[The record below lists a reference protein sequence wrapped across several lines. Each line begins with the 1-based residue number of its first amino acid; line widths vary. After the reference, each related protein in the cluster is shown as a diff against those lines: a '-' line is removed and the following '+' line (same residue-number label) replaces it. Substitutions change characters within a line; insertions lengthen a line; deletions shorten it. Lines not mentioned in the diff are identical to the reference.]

1 MTSSADTFPRDLEPD
16 ELVEEPAD
24 LCGDSLPA
32 RDGGGGTSRR
42 DLWWWLGGSLLLP
55 LALYVAMRPENYSL
69 TPNSLDPV
77 FYTGYSI
84 NFDDVLNAVGD
95 RHYFVTRWPAYYPMY
110 VVDAVLGPLWG
121 RLIWRWVLATLV
133 VVAVWSLGSR
143 LRWSRP
149 QQILAATVVL
159 TMPMFVRAFMTDY
172 VEYMVVALG
181 LCLVV
186 LCLRE
191 TQTWRT
197 AAMLGVTVGLMLV
210 ANPVAIFPATLAC
223 LTALVL
229 CRGGVR
235 SRVMLVCVS
244 VIGAIGVVLGGLV
257 LFRWQYGIDNV
268 YEPSIDF
275 MRTYQGD
282 PDSWKSPRLDWLG
295 RFLWIY
301 SPPIVL
307 VTGVS
312 VARLRKLRWTRVEAA
327 SLVMSGAMY
336 AFQWYDQ
343 FAREGFSLELSF
355 YWSFGYP
362 AFGIA
367 TAVVL
372 GKLTTGVQPRVI
384 VGLTLAWVVLLS
396 VGVEP
401 SLRLPAGLRFAVI
414 AIGFVGASVALARRM
429 AWFPVFSVLVM
440 LAWVQ
445 IGTPGYDPSP
455 YFALDVSPRYG
466 LVFRQAGSTSEK
478 VLDEAI
484 WFEAN
489 MDRVVNDASASFLVA
504 GGWSSSIT
512 GLYAPHV
519 TGRVVQTELGTGRL
533 GEQIVRE
540 IKAGGRPIIAVYG
553 LPEYVA
559 LIVDAIADQLDVGQ
573 QVLDETNQEGLGYR
587 LVVYAMPDAANLP
600 FTWTGASLLIAS
612 GDIEGESV
620 LVTSPTKPSFVTFGP
635 YIALRPGRYAVTLAY
650 ASEGTGDDVVGGFDI
665 SWLGGDRL
673 AAAELSGT
681 DGATSTVTIEF
692 EVQDAGRQ
700 WEFRTAWSGVGDLRI
715 DSVRLAGVLGV

>member
-1 MTSSADTFPRDLEPD
+1 MTSPTDTFPGDLVLD

-24 LCGDSLPA
+24 HSGDSLPA
-32 RDGGGGTSRR
+32 RDDVDGASRH
-42 DLWWWLGGSLLLP
+42 DVCWWLGGSLLLP
-55 LALYVAMRPENYSL
+55 LALYVAMRPENYSI

-95 RHYFVTRWPAYYPMY
+95 RHYFVSRWSAYYPMY
-110 VVDAVLGPLWG
+110 VAHALLGPLWG
-121 RLIWRWVLATLV
+121 RLIWRWVLATLL

-149 QQILAATVVL
+149 QQVLAATVVL

-210 ANPVAIFPATLAC
+210 ANPLAIFPTAVAC
-223 LTALVL
+223 LTAFVL

-235 SRVMLVCVS
+235 GRVMLVGVS
-244 VIGAIGVVLGGLV
+244 LIGAVIVVLGGLV
-257 LFRWQYGIDNV
+257 LFRWRYGIDNV
-268 YEPSIDF
+268 YAPSIDF
-275 MRTYQGD
+275 MRTYSGD
-282 PDSWKSPRLDWLG
+282 PDAWKSPRLDWMG

-307 VTGVS
+307 VMGVS

-327 SLVMSGAMY
+327 SLAMSGAMY
-336 AFQWYDQ
+336 ALQWYDQ
-343 FAREGFSLELSF
+343 FVRQGDGLEVSY

-362 AFGIA
+362 ALGIA

-372 GKLTTGVQPRVI
+372 GKLTTGVRPRVV

-396 VGVEP
+396 VGVGP

-414 AIGFVGASVALARRM
+414 VLGFIGASVALARRIV
-429 AWFPVFSVLVM
+429 WIPVLSVLVA

-445 IGTPGYDPSP
+445 IGAPGYDPST
-455 YFALDVSPRYG
+455 YFAINASPRYD
-466 LVFRQAGSTSEK
+466 LLFRQAGSASEK
-478 VLDEAI
+478 LLDEAV

-489 MDRVVNDASASFLVA
+489 MDRVVNDAGASFVVA

-519 TGRVVQTELGTGRL
+519 TGRVVQTEPGTGRL
-533 GEQIVRE
+533 TEQTVRE
-540 IKAGGRPIIAVYG
+540 IKAGSRPIIAVYG
-553 LPEYVA
+553 PPAYVA
-559 LIVDAIADQLDVGQ
+559 LIVGAIADQLDVGQ
-573 QVLDETNQEGLGYR
+573 RVLDETNQEGLGYR
-587 LVVYAMPDAANLP
+587 LVVYTMPDAANLP
-600 FTWTGASLLIAS
+600 FTWTGDSLRIAS
-612 GDIEGESV
+612 GAMVRESV
-620 LVTSPTKPSFVTFGP
+620 RVTSPMTPGFVTFGP
-635 YIALRPGRYAVTLAY
+635 YVALHPGRYAVTLGY
-650 ASEGTGDDVVGGFDI
+650 ASEATGDDVVGDFDVF
-665 SWLGGDRL
+665 WLGGDRL
-673 AAAELSGT
+673 AAADLSGT

-692 EVQDAGRQ
+692 EVHDASRL

-715 DSVRLAGVLGV
+715 DSIRLAEVLGV